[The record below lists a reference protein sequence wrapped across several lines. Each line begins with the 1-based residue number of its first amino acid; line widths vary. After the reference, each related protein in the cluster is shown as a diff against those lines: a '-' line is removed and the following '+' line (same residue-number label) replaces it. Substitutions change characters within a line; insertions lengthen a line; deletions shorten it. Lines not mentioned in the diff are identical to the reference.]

1 MMKHHESRIYA
12 SLAERLARPIS
23 LDSKLASL
31 DVLRGIA
38 IISVLIAHFW
48 PVYLPAPRA
57 LTILF
62 GQFGVT
68 LFFFLSGFLMDRTY
82 SDEPQ
87 LIPFFIRRT
96 MRILPMYWIS
106 ILLIFATEHGWTL
119 RDIASNAIFVTG
131 PMHVV
136 RMSGVFWTLYIEVLF
151 YATVPLLFFAGRP
164 SILMSSYIAIG
175 LSGALWTVGI
185 RSGVASHY
193 LAYCYLGL
201 QFGAWRRKVIA
212 GGAVLCSLTVVTVAA
227 SVLPI
232 VSPFTDIVSPF
243 FGLAPPICAVL
254 LYYALRFSFRARP
267 VEFFG
272 HISYSLYLLHSIVFS
287 WLVIVLARA
296 GYASWIAAGIIIGL
310 SVALS
315 TITLFMVERPGIAVA
330 KQIVRR
336 FRLATSATA
345 INATN

>member
-1 MMKHHESRIYA
+1 M
-12 SLAERLARPIS
+12 AERLARPIS
-23 LDSKLASL
+23 QDSKLASL

-38 IISVLIAHFW
+38 IISVLIGHFW

-57 LTILF
+57 LAILF

-87 LIPFFIRRT
+87 LLPFFIRRT

-119 RDIASNAIFVTG
+119 RDIASNAIFATG
-131 PMHVV
+131 PMHVA

-151 YATVPLLFFAGRP
+151 YATVPLLFFAGRR
-164 SILMSSYIAIG
+164 SILMSSYVAIG
-175 LSGALWTVGI
+175 LAGALWAVGI
-185 RSGVASHY
+185 RSAVASHY

-201 QFGAWRRKVIA
+201 QFGAWRRKMIT
-212 GGAVLCSLTVVTVAA
+212 GGAVLCSLAIVTVAA

-232 VSPFTDIVSPF
+232 VSPFPDIVSPF
-243 FGLAPPICAVL
+243 FGLTPPLCAML
-254 LYYALRFSFRARP
+254 LYNALHFSFRARP

-272 HISYSLYLLHSIVFS
+272 HISYSLYLIHSIAFS
-287 WLVIVLARA
+287 WFGIAFIRA
-296 GYASWIAAGIIIGL
+296 GYASWIAAGIMIGI
-310 SVALS
+310 SVAFS

-330 KQIVRR
+330 TQMVRR
-336 FRLATSATA
+336 FRCATSATI
-345 INATN
+345 INGTN

>member
-1 MMKHHESRIYA
+1 MKHHQSPIYA
-12 SLAERLARPIS
+12 SSAERMARTIS
-23 LDSKLASL
+23 RDSKLASL

-48 PVYLPAPRA
+48 PVDLPAPRA

-87 LIPFFIRRT
+87 LLPFLIRRT

-119 RDIASNAIFVTG
+119 RDIVSNAIFATG

-151 YATVPLLFFAGRP
+151 YATVPLLFFVGRR
-164 SILMSSYIAIG
+164 SILMSSYVAIG
-175 LSGALWTVGI
+175 LSGALWAVGI
-185 RSGVASHY
+185 RSAVASHY

-201 QFGAWRRKVIA
+201 QFGAWRRKMIT
-212 GGAVLCSLTVVTVAA
+212 GGAVLCSLTIVTVAA

-232 VSPFTDIVSPF
+232 VSPFPDIVSPF
-243 FGLAPPICAVL
+243 FGLASPICAIL
-254 LYYALRFSFRARP
+254 LYHALRFSFRSRP

-287 WLVIVLARA
+287 WFGIVFIRT
-296 GYASWIAAGIIIGL
+296 GHASWIATGIIIG
-310 SVALS
+310 VAIALS
-315 TITLFMVERPGIAVA
+315 TITLCVVERPGIAVA

-336 FRLATSATA
+336 FRFATSAAA
-345 INATN
+345 INGTN

>member
-1 MMKHHESRIYA
+1 MRQHESRIYA
-12 SLAERLARPIS
+12 SLAERLARPFS
-23 LDSKLASL
+23 QDRKLASL

-48 PVYLPAPRA
+48 PVYLPAPGA

-82 SDEPQ
+82 ADEPR
-87 LIPFFIRRT
+87 LLPFVIRRT

-106 ILLIFATEHGWTL
+106 ILLIFATEPGWTL
-119 RDIASNAIFVTG
+119 RDIAIKCDLRDRANAG
-131 PMHVV
+131 GQNV
-136 RMSGVFWTLYIEVLF
+136 RCILDAVHRSAVLCD
-151 YATVPLLFFAGRP
+151 LLRR
-164 SILMSSYIAIG
+164 SILMSSYLTIG
-175 LSGALWTVGI
+175 LSGALWAVGI
-185 RSGVASHY
+185 RSAVASHY

-201 QFGAWRRKVIA
+201 QFGAWRRKMIT
-212 GGAVLCSLTVVTVAA
+212 GGAVLCSLTIVTVAA

-232 VSPFTDIVSPF
+232 VSPFSDIVSPF
-243 FGLAPPICAVL
+243 FGLAPPICAIL
-254 LYYALRFSFRARP
+254 LYHALCFSFRARP

-287 WLVIVLARA
+287 WFGIVFMRA
-296 GYASWIAAGIIIGL
+296 SYASWIAAGIIIGL
-310 SVALS
+310 SIALS

-336 FRLATSATA
+336 FRCATSATA
-345 INATN
+345 INGTN